1 MELSLPLT
9 KEKVKTLKI
18 GDVVYLTGY
27 AYTCRDAAHKRI
39 QTALQ
44 KGEKSPID
52 WTDQTIFYAGPCPT
66 KPGKT
71 TGSIGPTTSARMDPF
86 AEMMFQQGLVAMIG
100 KGKRADFIPDL
111 CKKYGGV
118 YLLGIGGASAIN
130 TQQIKSIEVVEYED
144 LGTESIKKLYFDRFR
159 VIVGIDTTG
168 DVLYEREIQKYK
180 R

>member
-1 MELSLPLT
+1 MDLTLPLT
-9 KEKVKTLKI
+9 KEIVKSLKI

-39 QTALQ
+39 QNTLE

-52 WTDQTIFYAGPCPT
+52 WTNQTIFYAGPCPT

-71 TGSIGPTTSARMDPF
+71 TGSIGPTTALRMDPF
-86 AEMMFQQGLVAMIG
+86 AEMMFQQGMVAMIG
-100 KGKRADFIPDL
+100 KGSRSDFIPAL
-111 CKKYGGV
+111 CKEYGGV

-130 TQQIKSIEVVEYED
+130 TEQIKSIEVVEYED

-159 VIVGIDTTG
+159 VIVGIDTAG
-168 DVLYEREIQKYK
+168 DVLQTREIEKYK